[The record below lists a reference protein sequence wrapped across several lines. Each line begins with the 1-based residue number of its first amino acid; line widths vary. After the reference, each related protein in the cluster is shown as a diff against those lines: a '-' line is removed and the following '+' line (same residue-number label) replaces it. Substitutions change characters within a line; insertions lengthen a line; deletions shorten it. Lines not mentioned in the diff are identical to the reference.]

1 MLPSGLDR
9 RPAIELTPA
18 RTARAGEAK
27 LLGTSWHATARREPP
42 KHLSPAHRLALFELR
57 IYLLVATDAAEGD
70 QRRATRQYQQ
80 HSLSWMYAAI
90 ATGNGPAAA
99 RIPQQQTRKRHL
111 GTTATPAA
119 TARAWLIR
127 RPAHTGHLN
136 WPRPATA
143 GTGGHGLARSP
154 IGSPPLVAW
163 LPLVAAWLLLAR
175 APGVPLWCPWRPPA
189 AEALT
194 QRFAWSGGPAAR
206 RSSPVSITA
215 DLGVAPGQPDR
226 WSLDQRLKVRI
237 VAGLGPPTG
246 LDQRMCWPYG
256 SSVVYAGQPLCSI
269 PRHWAAQRYK
279 NA

>member
-27 LLGTSWHATARREPP
+27 LLGTSWHATARRGPP

-143 GTGGHGLARSP
+143 GTGWRGRPSALRPWWRGCR
-154 IGSPPLVAW
+154 W
-163 LPLVAAWLLLAR
+163 LPLGCCWRVPPACPSG
-175 APGVPLWCPWRPPA
+175 APGVPPPPK
-189 AEALT
+189 
-194 QRFAWSGGPAAR
+194 R
-206 RSSPVSITA
+206 
-215 DLGVAPGQPDR
+215 
-226 WSLDQRLKVRI
+226 
-237 VAGLGPPTG
+237 
-246 LDQRMCWPYG
+246 
-256 SSVVYAGQPLCSI
+256 
-269 PRHWAAQRYK
+269 
-279 NA
+279 